1 VRLGPLPSHQVPV
14 PTGSAAQDTYI
25 PLGQQQR
32 RQWDCVS
39 RGQSPT
45 ASPSPDRG
53 GAGILA
59 AAAAS
64 SEPSPDPCAV
74 RAVLELSPPRKRAMN
89 ALRNR
94 PSPAGSHRRGEPIR
108 TCEAIHAHRRHS
120 AYCCGHR
127 ARVIARQAQGN
138 PAADML
144 RRALISQPLAL
155 NDELIVCP
163 VRTRCGGVRVIACQ
177 APSNPTTT
185 PSSPPPTS
193 SGHGLGWGSS
203 RWPLLDRC
211 PPAAPTVN
219 GGRAAAP

>member
-1 VRLGPLPSHQVPV
+1 MRLGPLPSHQVPV

-89 ALRNR
+89 TLRNR
-94 PSPAGSHRRGEPIR
+94 PSPAGSHRRGGPIR

-138 PAADML
+138 PAADTL
-144 RRALISQPLAL
+144 RRALISHPVAL
-155 NDELIVCP
+155 NRFVLI
-163 VRTRCGGVRVIACQ
+163 VRVIACQ
-177 APSNPTTT
+177 APSNPTAT
-185 PSSPPPTS
+185 PSGRSLTS
-193 SGHGLGWGSS
+193 RGHGLGWGSS

-211 PPAAPTVN
+211 PPRLP
-219 GGRAAAP
+219 P